1 MNETIENLSKAAVL
15 KIRTLR
21 SNPFK
26 YWISS
31 MFAGSLIGLG
41 VLVSYTVGAILT
53 QAENPGAKLLPALS
67 FSVALTLVIFL
78 GTELFTGNN
87 MVMTIGRLNKKVN
100 TGQVLSIWF
109 NSWFGNLV
117 GAIILSIIFVS
128 TGLVKGP
135 IQDYY
140 SAVAL
145 AKVSMSP
152 LELVS
157 RGILCN
163 LLVCLAIL
171 GCNRTQSDSAKI
183 GIIMLCIYAFMTSG
197 FEHSIANMTVFAI
210 AIISDSI
217 TSVGLSQAAY
227 SLLFVTIG
235 NIIGGGFFVGWVANK
250 LK

>member
-1 MNETIENLSKAAVL
+1 MNETIEILSQGAVTKIGLL
-15 KIRTLR
+15 KH
-21 SNPFK
+21 SKKK
-26 YWISS
+26 YIISS
-31 MFAGSLIGLG
+31 MLAGAFIGVG
-41 VLVSYTVGAILT
+41 VLTSFGA
-53 QAENPGAKLLPALS
+53 AAALDAVDSPFTKITMS
-67 FSVALTLVIFL
+67 FAFCIALTLVVFT

-87 MVMTIGRLNKKVN
+87 MVMTIGKLNKKVS
-100 TGQVLSIWF
+100 TGQVLSVWF
-109 NSWFGNLV
+109 NSWLGNLL

-152 LELVS
+152 IELVS

-197 FEHSIANMTVFAI
+197 FEHSVANMTVFAI
-210 AIISDSI
+210 AIIS
-217 TSVGLSQAAY
+217 
-227 SLLFVTIG
+227 
-235 NIIGGGFFVGWVANK
+235 K
-250 LK
+250 